1 MNISG
6 LLSTVDAVK
15 ISENRDRD
23 AIILCSATLSN
34 GRTIQIQFLEKGI
47 ATIRFVVFRAGG
59 KRNEG
64 RLSESREKWSRSVC
78 R

>member
-1 MNISG
+1 MNIFG

-23 AIILCSATLSN
+23 AMILVFCSASATLSN

-47 ATIRFVVFRAGG
+47 ATIRFVVFRGG
-59 KRNEG
+59 
-64 RLSESREKWSRSVC
+64 EKEMRDD
-78 R
+78 